1 MVELSSLPRQ
11 APFLRYPS
19 LTLGRKGFAEQALG
33 GHIVTAHLRRFF
45 ARFIIFLERIGAFR
59 MKQSIRVAL
68 LLSATLTGSL
78 AVMSSSVTAQKAT
91 AQESQIPTAA
101 VARKTGSVKSIQ
113 GNAITLKPDSGADV
127 NVTVQD
133 GAKVMRIAPG
143 QTDLKSAAPMTLQE
157 IQVGDRMLVRGKAGD
172 KQDSLLAS
180 SIIVMKQADV
190 AQKQQKDMQDWQRRG
205 SGGIVTAIDA
215 ANGAVTV
222 SVNPTL
228 SVKVKTSKDTEFL
241 RYAPNSV
248 KFSDAQ
254 KGSFDQIKVGDQLR
268 ARGSKSEDGK
278 ELTAEEMISGTF
290 RNIAGTITNIDAAA
304 GTIVV
309 KDVLS
314 KKSVTVKLTGDS
326 QMRKLPAQLAQR
338 IAFFLKAPEAAQA
351 TAARAGGAN
360 AGPAAGASGGQTGGA
375 GAGAPGAGGGP
386 GGGRSGGA
394 PDFQQVIG
402 RLPAVTIS
410 ELQKDEAVMIVSTPG
425 TGGAEVSAITLLSGV
440 EPIITASPSNAAAL
454 LSGWNFS
461 APGGDAVA
469 Q

>member
-1 MVELSSLPRQ
+1 
-11 APFLRYPS
+11 
-19 LTLGRKGFAEQALG
+19 
-33 GHIVTAHLRRFF
+33 
-45 ARFIIFLERIGAFR
+45 
-59 MKQSIRVAL
+59 MKKIRLVL
-68 LLSATLTGSL
+68 LLAATVTGSTVFMSSPLNGQETQSSAT
-78 AVMSSSVTAQKAT
+78 
-91 AQESQIPTAA
+91 
-101 VARKTGSVKSIQ
+101 VARKTGTVKSIK

-127 NVTVQD
+127 NVTVED
-133 GAKVMRIAPG
+133 GAKVVRIAPG
-143 QTDLKSAAPMTLQE
+143 QTDLKSATPITLQE

-172 KQDSLLAS
+172 SQDSLAAS
-180 SIIVMKQADV
+180 SIVVMKQADV
-190 AQKQQKDMQDWQRRG
+190 AQKQQKDLQDWQRRG

-215 ANGAVTV
+215 ATGAVTV
-222 SVNPTL
+222 SVNPAL
-228 SVKVKTSKDTEFL
+228 SVKVKTTKDTEFL

-268 ARGSKSEDGK
+268 ARGAKSEDGK
-278 ELTAEEMISGTF
+278 ELTAEEVISGTF
-290 RNIAGTITNIDAAA
+290 RNIAGTISSIDAAA

-314 KKSVTVKLTGDS
+314 RKSVTVKLTPES

-338 IAFFLKAPEAAQA
+338 IAFFLKSPDAAQA
-351 TAARAGGAN
+351 MAARGN
-360 AGPAAGASGGQTGGA
+360 AAGAPAATSSGPGQGG
-375 GAGAPGAGGGP
+375 PGAGGFVSGGS
-386 GGGRSGGA
+386 GGGRPGGP

-410 ELQKDEAVMIVSTPG
+410 DLQKDEAVMIVSTPG
-425 TGGAEVSAITLLSGV
+425 TGGAEVAAITLLSGV

-461 APGGDAVA
+461 APGGEAGA

>member
-1 MVELSSLPRQ
+1 MKHKMRLALWLVGGVMGTQLLVSSASAMQ
-11 APFLRYPS
+11 EA
-19 LTLGRKGFAEQALG
+19 Q
-33 GHIVTAHLRRFF
+33 TA
-45 ARFIIFLERIGAFR
+45 
-59 MKQSIRVAL
+59 
-68 LLSATLTGSL
+68 
-78 AVMSSSVTAQKAT
+78 
-91 AQESQIPTAA
+91 AA
-101 VARKTGSVKSIQ
+101 VARKTGTVKSIQ
-113 GNAITLKPDSGADV
+113 GNAITLKPDTGADV

-157 IQVGDRMLVRGKAGD
+157 IQVGDRMLVRGKPGD
-172 KQDSLLAS
+172 AQDSLLAS

-190 AQKQQKDMQDWQRRG
+190 AQKQQKDMQDWQKRG

-215 ANGAVTV
+215 AGGAATV
-222 SVNPTL
+222 SVNPAL
-228 SVKVKTSKDTEFL
+228 SVQVKTGKETEFL

-268 ARGSKSEDGK
+268 ARGVKSEDGR
-278 ELTAEEMISGTF
+278 ELTAEEVISGTF
-290 RNIAGTITNIDAAA
+290 RNIAGTITSIDATT

-314 KKSVTVKLTGDS
+314 KKSVTVKLTPDS
-326 QMRKLPAQLAQR
+326 QMRKIPAQLAQR

-351 TAARAGGAN
+351 MAARSGGAAGGS
-360 AGPAAGASGGQTGGA
+360 AAGAPGGQMGAGASAGGGA
-375 GAGAPGAGGGP
+375 GAG
-386 GGGRSGGA
+386 GGRGA

-402 RLPAVTIS
+402 RLPAVTIAD
-410 ELQKDEAVMIVSTPG
+410 LQKDEAVMIVSTPG
-425 TGGAEVSAITLLSGV
+425 TGGMEVSAITLLSGV

-454 LSGWNFS
+454 LSGWNLS
-461 APGGDAVA
+461 APGGDAGA

>member
-1 MVELSSLPRQ
+1 
-11 APFLRYPS
+11 
-19 LTLGRKGFAEQALG
+19 
-33 GHIVTAHLRRFF
+33 
-45 ARFIIFLERIGAFR
+45 
-59 MKQSIRVAL
+59 MKKIRLVL
-68 LLSATLTGSL
+68 LLAATVTGSTVFMSSPLNGQETQSSAT
-78 AVMSSSVTAQKAT
+78 
-91 AQESQIPTAA
+91 
-101 VARKTGSVKSIQ
+101 VARKTGTVKSIK

-133 GAKVMRIAPG
+133 GAKVVRIAPG
-143 QTDLKSAAPMTLQE
+143 QTDLKSATPITLQE

-172 KQDSLLAS
+172 SQDSLAAS
-180 SIIVMKQADV
+180 SIVVMKQADV
-190 AQKQQKDMQDWQRRG
+190 AQKQQKDLQDWQRRG

-215 ANGAVTV
+215 ATGAVTV
-222 SVNPTL
+222 SVNPAL
-228 SVKVKTSKDTEFL
+228 SVKVKTTKDTEFL

-268 ARGSKSEDGK
+268 ARGAKSEDGK
-278 ELTAEEMISGTF
+278 ELTAEEVISGTF
-290 RNIAGTITNIDAAA
+290 RNIAGTISSIDAAA

-314 KKSVTVKLTGDS
+314 RKSVTVKLTPES

-338 IAFFLKAPEAAQA
+338 IAFFLKSPDAAQA
-351 TAARAGGAN
+351 MAARGN
-360 AGPAAGASGGQTGGA
+360 AAGAPAATSSGPGQGG
-375 GAGAPGAGGGP
+375 PGAGGFVSGGS
-386 GGGRSGGA
+386 GGGRPGGP

-410 ELQKDEAVMIVSTPG
+410 DLQKDEAVMIVSTPG
-425 TGGAEVSAITLLSGV
+425 TGGAEVAAITLLSGV

-461 APGGDAVA
+461 APGGDAGA

>member
-1 MVELSSLPRQ
+1 VCSGITFDLIE
-11 APFLRYPS
+11 
-19 LTLGRKGFAEQALG
+19 AL
-33 GHIVTAHLRRFF
+33 
-45 ARFIIFLERIGAFR
+45 R
-59 MKQSIRVAL
+59 MKSIRLVL
-68 LLSATLTGSL
+68 LLAATVTGSM
-78 AVMSSSVTAQKAT
+78 VFMSSPLI
-91 AQESQIPTAA
+91 AQETQSNAT
-101 VARKTGSVKSIQ
+101 VSRKTGTVKSIK
-113 GNAITLKPDSGADV
+113 GNAITLKPDSGPDV

-133 GAKVMRIAPG
+133 GAKVVRIAPG
-143 QTDLKSAAPMTLQE
+143 QTDLKSATPITLQE

-172 KQDSLLAS
+172 SQDSLAAS

-190 AQKQQKDMQDWQRRG
+190 AQKQQKDLQDWQRRG

-215 ANGAVTV
+215 TTGAVTV
-222 SVNPTL
+222 SVNPAL
-228 SVKVKTSKDTEFL
+228 SVKVKTTKDTEFL
-241 RYAPNSV
+241 RYAANSV

-268 ARGSKSEDGK
+268 ARGVKSEDGK
-278 ELTAEEMISGTF
+278 ELAAQEVISGTF
-290 RNIAGTITNIDAAA
+290 RNIAGTISSIDAAA

-314 KKSVTVKLTGDS
+314 RKSVTVKLTTES

-338 IAFFLKAPEAAQA
+338 IAFFLKSPDAAQA
-351 TAARAGGAN
+351 MAARGN
-360 AGPAAGASGGQTGGA
+360 AAGAPAATSSGPGQGG
-375 GAGAPGAGGGP
+375 PGAGGFVSGGS
-386 GGGRSGGA
+386 GGGRPGGP

-410 ELQKDEAVMIVSTPG
+410 DLQKDEAVMIVSTPG
-425 TGGAEVSAITLLSGV
+425 TGGAEVAAITLLSGV

-461 APGGDAVA
+461 APGGDAGA

>member
-1 MVELSSLPRQ
+1 VCSGITFDLIE
-11 APFLRYPS
+11 
-19 LTLGRKGFAEQALG
+19 AL
-33 GHIVTAHLRRFF
+33 
-45 ARFIIFLERIGAFR
+45 R
-59 MKQSIRVAL
+59 MKSIRLVL
-68 LLSATLTGSL
+68 LLAATVTGSMVFMSSPLIAQETQSSAT
-78 AVMSSSVTAQKAT
+78 
-91 AQESQIPTAA
+91 
-101 VARKTGSVKSIQ
+101 VARKTGTVKSIK
-113 GNAITLKPDSGADV
+113 GNAITLKPDSGPDV

-133 GAKVMRIAPG
+133 GAKVVRIAPG
-143 QTDLKSAAPMTLQE
+143 QTDLKSATPITLQE

-172 KQDSLLAS
+172 SQDSLAAS

-190 AQKQQKDMQDWQRRG
+190 AQKQQKDLQDWQRRG

-215 ANGAVTV
+215 ATGAVTV
-222 SVNPTL
+222 SVNPAL
-228 SVKVKTSKDTEFL
+228 SVKVKTTKDTEFL
-241 RYAPNSV
+241 RYAANSV

-268 ARGSKSEDGK
+268 ARGVKSEDGK
-278 ELTAEEMISGTF
+278 ELAAQEVISGTF
-290 RNIAGTITNIDAAA
+290 RNIAGTISSIDAAA

-314 KKSVTVKLTGDS
+314 RKSVTVKLTTES

-338 IAFFLKAPEAAQA
+338 IAFFLKSPDAAQA
-351 TAARAGGAN
+351 MAARGN
-360 AGPAAGASGGQTGGA
+360 AAGAPAATSSGPGQGG
-375 GAGAPGAGGGP
+375 PGAGGFVSGGS
-386 GGGRSGGA
+386 GGGRPGGA

-410 ELQKDEAVMIVSTPG
+410 DLQRDEAVMIVSTPG
-425 TGGAEVSAITLLSGV
+425 TGGAEVAAITLLSGV

-461 APGGDAVA
+461 APGGEAGA

>member
-1 MVELSSLPRQ
+1 
-11 APFLRYPS
+11 
-19 LTLGRKGFAEQALG
+19 
-33 GHIVTAHLRRFF
+33 
-45 ARFIIFLERIGAFR
+45 
-59 MKQSIRVAL
+59 MKNIRLVL
-68 LLSATLTGSL
+68 LLAAAVTGA
-78 AVMSSSVTAQKAT
+78 AVFMSSSLS
-91 AQESQIPTAA
+91 AQEAQSGAT
-101 VARKTGSVKSIQ
+101 VARKTGTVKSIK
-113 GNAITLKPDSGADV
+113 GNAITLKLDAGADV

-172 KQDSLLAS
+172 SQDSLAAS

-190 AQKQQKDMQDWQRRG
+190 TQKQQKDLQDWQRRG

-215 ANGAVTV
+215 ATGAVTV
-222 SVNPTL
+222 SVNPAL
-228 SVKVKTSKDTEFL
+228 SVKVKTTKDTEFL
-241 RYAPNSV
+241 RYAANSV

-268 ARGSKSEDGK
+268 ARGAKSEDGK
-278 ELTAEEMISGTF
+278 ELTAEEVISGTF
-290 RNIAGTITNIDAAA
+290 RNIAGTITSIDATA

-314 KKSVTVKLTGDS
+314 RKSVTVKLTSES

-338 IAFFLKAPEAAQA
+338 IAFFLKSPDAAQA
-351 TAARAGGAN
+351 MAARGNVSGTAGGGTQ
-360 AGPAAGASGGQTGGA
+360 AGPGAAG
-375 GAGAPGAGGGP
+375 PGAGGLGTSGP
-386 GGGRSGGA
+386 GGGRPGGA

-410 ELQKDEAVMIVSTPG
+410 DLQKDEAVMIVSTPG
-425 TGGAEVSAITLLSGV
+425 TGGAEVAAITLLSGV

-454 LSGWNFS
+454 LSGWNLS
-461 APGGDAVA
+461 APGGDAGA

>member
-1 MVELSSLPRQ
+1 MAKPCLTAATPMFPSKSLELRITVTGWVYLETT
-11 APFLRYPS
+11 FDLNDLRH
-19 LTLGRKGFAEQALG
+19 EAL
-33 GHIVTAHLRRFF
+33 
-45 ARFIIFLERIGAFR
+45 R
-59 MKQSIRVAL
+59 MKNIRLVL
-68 LLSATLTGSL
+68 LLAATVTGSMVFMSSALKAQETQSSAT
-78 AVMSSSVTAQKAT
+78 
-91 AQESQIPTAA
+91 
-101 VARKTGSVKSIQ
+101 VARKTGTVKSIK

-143 QTDLKSAAPMTLQE
+143 QTDLKSATPITLQE
-157 IQVGDRMLVRGKAGD
+157 IQVGDRMLVRGKASD
-172 KQDSLLAS
+172 SQDSLTAS

-190 AQKQQKDMQDWQRRG
+190 TQKQQKDLQDWQRRG

-215 ANGAVTV
+215 ATGAVTV
-222 SVNPTL
+222 SVNPAL
-228 SVKVKTSKDTEFL
+228 SVKVKTTKDTEFL
-241 RYAPNSV
+241 RYAANSV

-268 ARGSKSEDGK
+268 ARGAKSEDGK
-278 ELTAEEMISGTF
+278 ELTAEEVISGTF
-290 RNIAGTITNIDAAA
+290 RNIAGTITSIDAAA

-314 KKSVTVKLTGDS
+314 KKSVTVKLTTES

-338 IAFFLKAPEAAQA
+338 IAFFLKSPDAAQA
-351 TAARAGGAN
+351 MAARGNAGGAP
-360 AGPAAGASGGQTGGA
+360 AGTSSGPGQGG
-375 GAGAPGAGGGP
+375 PGAGGFGTSGP
-386 GGGRSGGA
+386 GGGRPGGA

-410 ELQKDEAVMIVSTPG
+410 DLQKDEAVMIVSTPG
-425 TGGAEVSAITLLSGV
+425 TGGAEVAAITLLSGV

-454 LSGWNFS
+454 LSGWNLS
-461 APGGDAVA
+461 APGGDAGA

>member
-1 MVELSSLPRQ
+1 
-11 APFLRYPS
+11 
-19 LTLGRKGFAEQALG
+19 
-33 GHIVTAHLRRFF
+33 
-45 ARFIIFLERIGAFR
+45 
-59 MKQSIRVAL
+59 MKQKMRLALWLVAGVMGPQL
-68 LLSATLTGSL
+68 LLSSAS
-78 AVMSSSVTAQKAT
+78 AMQEAQ
-91 AQESQIPTAA
+91 TAA
-101 VARKTGSVKSIQ
+101 TVARKTGTVKSIQ

-157 IQVGDRMLVRGKAGD
+157 IQVGDRMLVRGKPGD
-172 KQDSLLAS
+172 AQDSLLAS

-190 AQKQQKDMQDWQRRG
+190 AQKQQKDMQDWQKRG

-215 ANGAVTV
+215 STGAVTV
-222 SVNPTL
+222 SVNPAL
-228 SVKVKTSKDTEFL
+228 SVKVKTGKETEFS

-268 ARGSKSEDGK
+268 ARGVKSEDGR
-278 ELTAEEMISGTF
+278 ELTAEEVISGTF
-290 RNIAGTITNIDAAA
+290 RNIAGTITSLDATS

-314 KKSVTVKLTGDS
+314 KKSVTVKLTPDS
-326 QMRKLPAQLAQR
+326 QMRKIPAPLAQR
-338 IAFFLKAPEAAQA
+338 IAFFLKAPDAAQA
-351 TAARAGGAN
+351 VAARPG
-360 AGPAAGASGGQTGGA
+360 GPAAGSASGAPAGPMGGSGGA
-375 GAGAPGAGGGP
+375 GAG
-386 GGGRSGGA
+386 GGRGA

-402 RLPAVTIS
+402 RLPAVTIAD
-410 ELQKDEAVMIVSTPG
+410 LQKDEAVMIVSTPG
-425 TGGAEVSAITLLSGV
+425 TGGMEVSAITLLSGV

-454 LSGWNFS
+454 LSGWNLS
-461 APGGDAVA
+461 APGGDAGA